1 MAEEYDNDLVEDIF
15 ERRKDASRH
24 AHDWR
29 AEARKCYEYRDGNQW
44 DTNDMAVLEEQGR
57 PIVTFNRCAPVLDSI
72 AGQEIGNRQEAR
84 YFPRTQDDR
93 KANNVFTEAARWV
106 RDSCDAEDEESDA
119 YMDTLTCGMG
129 WIETK
134 FDYDEDEDGKIIMER
149 IPPLQMRWDPDARK
163 KNILDANWLSREKW
177 MAVSEVRAKWPDAD
191 VSATEDNLVEEGWMD
206 EHDASNS
213 WKYEQDQSWLHD
225 PTKNRVIVIHYQW
238 REKEDYYRVGDPETD
253 EVIEFTVERYKKIED
268 SLDGAIAVKQ
278 QRWKYKQA
286 FLAGKEVLEESDC
299 QTNRFSYRCITAKRD
314 EQANT
319 WFGMMRAM
327 MDPQNWANK
336 FFSQTMHIFNAN
348 AKGGVLAEEDAVDD
362 KRQFE
367 DSWSS
372 PDSVN
377 WLNPGALQ
385 SGKIQEKSLGGYPS
399 GLDKLLSFAISSIRD
414 VTGVNLELMG
424 MANREQ
430 AGVLEVER
438 KKAALVILAPLLNNL
453 RRYRKTQGMDLL
465 VFMRKYI
472 PEGTIM
478 RITDQA
484 VPFYQD
490 DDTVKYD
497 VIVDTAANSPNLK
510 QEVWV
515 QLQNII
521 PAMIKAGVP
530 LPPDL
535 IKFSPLPE
543 SISDEWVEYIEERS
557 QQDPELPQK
566 FQELQQQNQELSSKR
581 EESMA
586 QMSAKREMHML
597 DMQLEREKMLLE
609 KEKFEQDL
617 AMTAK
622 MKDAD
627 RATKLM
633 EITSRYE
640 TERAKL
646 QENSNLQRDISNA
659 KLSAESEKQVISM
672 ADARAKRLADM
683 SKETDALTSEVAGKV
698 QGSVANAVENYSNR
712 ISGIE
717 GAIEKL
723 TELAENA
730 DSRRATILDFVS
742 KQGGELAEVADK
754 LR

>member
-1 MAEEYDNDLVEDIF
+1 
-15 ERRKDASRH
+15 
-24 AHDWR
+24 
-29 AEARKCYEYRDGNQW
+29 
-44 DTNDMAVLEEQGR
+44 
-57 PIVTFNRCAPVLDSI
+57 
-72 AGQEIGNRQEAR
+72 
-84 YFPRTQDDR
+84 
-93 KANNVFTEAARWV
+93 
-106 RDSCDAEDEESDA
+106 
-119 YMDTLTCGMG
+119 
-129 WIETK
+129 
-134 FDYDEDEDGKIIMER
+134 
-149 IPPLQMRWDPDARK
+149 
-163 KNILDANWLSREKW
+163 
-177 MAVSEVRAKWPDAD
+177 
-191 VSATEDNLVEEGWMD
+191 
-206 EHDASNS
+206 
-213 WKYEQDQSWLHD
+213 
-225 PTKNRVIVIHYQW
+225 
-238 REKEDYYRVGDPETD
+238 
-253 EVIEFTVERYKKIED
+253 
-268 SLDGAIAVKQ
+268 
-278 QRWKYKQA
+278 
-286 FLAGKEVLEESDC
+286 
-299 QTNRFSYRCITAKRD
+299 
-314 EQANT
+314 
-319 WFGMMRAM
+319 
-327 MDPQNWANK
+327 
-336 FFSQTMHIFNAN
+336 
-348 AKGGVLAEEDAVDD
+348 
-362 KRQFE
+362 
-367 DSWSS
+367 
-372 PDSVN
+372 
-377 WLNPGALQ
+377 
-385 SGKIQEKSLGGYPS
+385 
-399 GLDKLLSFAISSIRD
+399 
-414 VTGVNLELMG
+414 MG

-465 VFMRKYI
+465 AFMRKYI

-510 QEVWV
+510 QEVWA
-515 QLQNII
+515 QLQNIM

-543 SISDEWVEYIEERS
+543 SVSDEWVEYIEERS

-586 QMSAKREMHML
+586 QMGAKREMHML

>member
-1 MAEEYDNDLVEDIF
+1 M
-15 ERRKDASRH
+15 
-24 AHDWR
+24 
-29 AEARKCYEYRDGNQW
+29 
-44 DTNDMAVLEEQGR
+44 
-57 PIVTFNRCAPVLDSI
+57 
-72 AGQEIGNRQEAR
+72 
-84 YFPRTQDDR
+84 
-93 KANNVFTEAARWV
+93 
-106 RDSCDAEDEESDA
+106 
-119 YMDTLTCGMG
+119 
-129 WIETK
+129 
-134 FDYDEDEDGKIIMER
+134 
-149 IPPLQMRWDPDARK
+149 
-163 KNILDANWLSREKW
+163 
-177 MAVSEVRAKWPDAD
+177 
-191 VSATEDNLVEEGWMD
+191 
-206 EHDASNS
+206 
-213 WKYEQDQSWLHD
+213 
-225 PTKNRVIVIHYQW
+225 
-238 REKEDYYRVGDPETD
+238 
-253 EVIEFTVERYKKIED
+253 
-268 SLDGAIAVKQ
+268 
-278 QRWKYKQA
+278 
-286 FLAGKEVLEESDC
+286 
-299 QTNRFSYRCITAKRD
+299 
-314 EQANT
+314 
-319 WFGMMRAM
+319 
-327 MDPQNWANK
+327 
-336 FFSQTMHIFNAN
+336 
-348 AKGGVLAEEDAVDD
+348 
-362 KRQFE
+362 
-367 DSWSS
+367 
-372 PDSVN
+372 
-377 WLNPGALQ
+377 
-385 SGKIQEKSLGGYPS
+385 
-399 GLDKLLSFAISSIRD
+399 
-414 VTGVNLELMG
+414 
-424 MANREQ
+424 
-430 AGVLEVER
+430 
-438 KKAALVILAPLLNNL
+438 VILAPLLNNL

-465 VFMRKYI
+465 AFMRKYI

-510 QEVWV
+510 QEVWL
-515 QLQNII
+515 QLQNIM

-543 SISDEWVEYIEERS
+543 SISDEWVAYIEERS

-586 QMSAKREMHML
+586 QMGAKREMHML
-597 DMQLEREKMLLE
+597 DMQLEREKMLIE

-640 TERAKL
+640 TEREKL
-646 QENSNLQRDISNA
+646 RENSNLQRDIRNE
-659 KLSAESEKQVISM
+659 KLSAQDEKQVIFM

-717 GAIEKL
+717 QAIEKL

-742 KQGGELAEVADK
+742 QQGGELAEVANK